1 MLIWNV
7 DPTKILMRH
16 ELAAVLGDLNSRAI
30 RSGQAHLNRAIL
42 RLACCCG
49 LRVSEIG
56 GLRLADI
63 CLAGPRPHV
72 RIRACNAKGG
82 RSRRVPL
89 WWDAGTLAD
98 LVAWRGERVA
108 QGGRDADPFISSVQ
122 AHRRG
127 QSLQRYALRR
137 RFLTACK
144 ILGRDAA
151 FWCIDLLP
159 PKKVNGASQNFLSAN
174 RRQNWGHTT

>member
-1 MLIWNV
+1 
-7 DPTKILMRH
+7 MRH
-16 ELAAVLGDLNSRAI
+16 ELAAVLGDLNGRAA
-30 RSGQAHLNRAIL
+30 RSGQARLNRAIL

-56 GLRLADI
+56 GLQLVDV

-72 RIRACNAKGG
+72 RIRACIAKGG

-98 LVAWRGERVA
+98 LVAWRAERVA
-108 QGGRDADPFISSVQ
+108 QGGRDGDPFICSVQ

-127 QSLQRYALRR
+127 WQPVPGQVSRLLFVPVIAG
-137 RFLTACK
+137 
-144 ILGRDAA
+144 GRTLAEVRERTRV
-151 FWCIDLLP
+151 P
-159 PKKVNGASQNFLSAN
+159 PKRNAATAAALANTSGCVGGQGTSQADV
-174 RRQNWGHTT
+174 GET